1 MPHMKKTQAI
11 EITKEERL
19 KKESAYLQRQF
30 PWKSQDEIDTMFSE
44 QGKSKPEALRK
55 LRSDKV
61 VMEHLYD

>member
-1 MPHMKKTQAI
+1 MKKTQAI

-30 PWKSQDEIDTMFSE
+30 PWKSQVEIDAMFSE
-44 QGKSKPEALRK
+44 QGKLKPEALRK